1 MEKYLQDIEKLVDS
15 IKKNDKSYVTN
26 GKELLNKLKAEKM
39 TKEIQYSI
47 ILINFILNNFTLRNI
62 QYDKLP
68 TEDLEKFKKIIQIT
82 SSTPYPNIST
92 HILCL
97 KNKKKEID
105 TLVDGLM
112 IIYKEYQIEYI
123 NKFYS
128 KITLPNLETILGKE
142 VVNKEFI
149 KSRNWKLN
157 NTNVEIQSK
166 PNQKMDAETAM
177 STIQFIGK
185 MNTELSKIIKAN
197 LSIDPKP

>member
-1 MEKYLQDIEKLVDS
+1 MEKFLQDIEKLVDL
-15 IKKNDKSYVTN
+15 IKTNDKSFITN
-26 GKELLNKLKAEKM
+26 AKELLNKLKAEKM
-39 TKEIQYSI
+39 TKEVQYSI

-62 QYDKLP
+62 QYDKLS
-68 TEDLEKFKKIIQIT
+68 TEELEKFKKIIQIT

-123 NKFYS
+123 SKFYS
-128 KITLPNLETILGKE
+128 KITLSNLETILGKE
-142 VVNKEFI
+142 VVNEEFI
-149 KSRNWKLN
+149 KSKNWKLN
-157 NTNVEIQSK
+157 KKNVEIQSK

-177 STIQFIGK
+177 KTIQFLGK

-197 LSIDPKP
+197 LSIDPKV

>member
-1 MEKYLQDIEKLVDS
+1 MEKFLQDIEKLVDL
-15 IKKNDKSYVTN
+15 IKTNDKSFITN
-26 GKELLNKLKAEKM
+26 AKELLNKLKAEKM
-39 TKEIQYSI
+39 TKEVQYSI

-62 QYDKLP
+62 QYDKLS
-68 TEDLEKFKKIIQIT
+68 TEELEKFKKIIQIT

-123 NKFYS
+123 SKFYS
-128 KITLPNLETILGKE
+128 KITLSNLETILGKE
-142 VVNKEFI
+142 VVNEEFI
-149 KSRNWKLN
+149 KSKNWKLN
-157 NTNVEIQSK
+157 KKNVEIQSK
-166 PNQKMDAETAM
+166 PIQKMDAETAM
-177 STIQFIGK
+177 KTIQFLGK

-197 LSIDPKP
+197 LSIDPKV